1 LYENQIYVKGDFVMK
16 KSFLLMS
23 ALVLALALGSMGCAD
38 DGGEEEK
45 MPEEKMP
52 FEVTVSGLP
61 TGKIFGASLLNN
73 NNDPVATAGL
83 PAAGGKFTFYEPNN
97 NNTPNTAKPFGIAGD
112 YFLSL
117 AEVDL
122 STFSPTAIYALMDGA
137 TPGKVTIDQDI
148 TPVTVQWDDFK
159 EQL

>member
-1 LYENQIYVKGDFVMK
+1 MK
-16 KSFLLMS
+16 KSFLLIS
-23 ALVLALALGSMGCAD
+23 ALTLALCFMGCDD
-38 DGGEEEK
+38 DGGEEDK
-45 MPEEKMP
+45 PL

-73 NNDPVATAGL
+73 DNDPVATAGL
-83 PAAGGKFTFYEPNN
+83 PAAGGKFYFFEPNK

-122 STFSPTAIYALMDGA
+122 STLSPTAIYALMDGENL
-137 TPGKVTIDQDI
+137 GKVTIDQDI

-159 EQL
+159 AQL